1 MTNLEKY
8 MFTNQEDF
16 ENAALQ
22 LKALLMV
29 LGTADTDNAA
39 ALAEMPHALKIAAD
53 IADKIYTTV
62 VEVARVEEK

>member
-16 ENAALQ
+16 EKAALQ
-22 LKALLMV
+22 LNTLLIV
-29 LGTADTDNAA
+29 LSATDTDNAA
-39 ALAEMPHALKIAAD
+39 ALAEMPHALQIAAD
-53 IADKIYTTV
+53 IAGKIYTTV